1 MLSIW
6 VMYANVQIK
15 YGLVFVLNFANE
27 DKAALTDVFIH
38 DSDIDCLYETDGNF
52 CKNEKKKYKRK
63 LFLSFF
69 FFNPVC
75 FSNVF
80 SLD

>member
-6 VMYANVQIK
+6 VIYANVQIK

-38 DSDIDCLYETDGNF
+38 DRDMDWLYESDGNISL
-52 CKNEKKKYKRK
+52 KEKIK
-63 LFLSFF
+63 LDL
-69 FFNPVC
+69 
-75 FSNVF
+75 
-80 SLD
+80 

>member
-6 VMYANVQIK
+6 VIYANVQIK

-38 DSDIDCLYETDGNF
+38 DRDIDCLYETDDNF
-52 CKNEKKKYKRK
+52 CKNEKKNITENY
-63 LFLSFF
+63 FLSFF
-69 FFNPVC
+69 FNRVC
-75 FSNVF
+75 FSIVF

>member
-6 VMYANVQIK
+6 VIYANVQIK

-38 DSDIDCLYETDGNF
+38 DRDIDCLYETDGNF
-52 CKNEKKKYKRK
+52 CKNEKKNIRENY
-63 LFLSFF
+63 FLSFF
-69 FFNPVC
+69 FNRVC
-75 FSNVF
+75 FSIVF